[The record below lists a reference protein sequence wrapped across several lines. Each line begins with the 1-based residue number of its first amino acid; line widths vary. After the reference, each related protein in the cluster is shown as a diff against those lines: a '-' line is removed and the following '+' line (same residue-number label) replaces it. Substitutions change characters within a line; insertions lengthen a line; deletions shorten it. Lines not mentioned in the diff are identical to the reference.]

1 MILDLFL
8 LEGSSYSSA
17 SVIYVYLLKTD
28 GICKIYLRL
37 TSTLNFATDCSLSLR
52 SETVSTKGGGGR
64 MCHFLKPKV
73 KHA

>member
-37 TSTLNFATDCSLSLR
+37 TSTLNFATDCSSIRDSCNKFL
-52 SETVSTKGGGGR
+52 VS
-64 MCHFLKPKV
+64 F
-73 KHA
+73 